1 MEGASHTFHKL
12 ERLSH
17 QKTIDAIFLKKG
29 ESVFKPPILFIYL
42 KTELHTP
49 FPCQAMFSVSK
60 KKFKK
65 AVDRNRIKRMLN
77 ESYRLQKHRIYDA
90 ISDKSQYAISVL
102 YLQKEIES
110 YQTIDKKLTLAIDEF
125 IKRIS

>member
-29 ESVFKPPILFIYL
+29 ESIFKAPILFIYL

-49 FPCQAMFSVSK
+49 FACQVMFSVSK

-65 AVDRNRIKRMLN
+65 AVERNRIKRMLN
-77 ESYRLQKHRIYDA
+77 ESYRLQKHRIYAA
-90 ISDKSQYAISVL
+90 ISDNSQYAISIL
-102 YLQKEIES
+102 YLDKQMES
-110 YQTIDKKLTLAIDEF
+110 FQTIDKKLTLAIDEF